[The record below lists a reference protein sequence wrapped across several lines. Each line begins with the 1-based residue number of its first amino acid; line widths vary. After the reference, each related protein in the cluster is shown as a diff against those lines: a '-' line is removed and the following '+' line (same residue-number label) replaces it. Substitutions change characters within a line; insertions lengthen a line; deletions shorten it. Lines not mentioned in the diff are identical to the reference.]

1 VSAIELPIRAGT
13 ARLPAAVRRFLEDEA
28 FVVLVLASSLA
39 LVAFAVPALLI
50 QDSWLALVDGR
61 FIAQHGLPH
70 ADELTV
76 MAHGARWIDQQW
88 LAHLTLYELAALGGL
103 RLALAAGLVFTFL
116 PLVLGAIF
124 ARKAGASARS
134 VALVALLP
142 LCIAPW
148 LLQLRTQTLVLPIF
162 VAVYGLLAADSRRP
176 SRRVWLVVPLL
187 VLWANLHG
195 SVVLGAALV
204 CCHGLLLARRHRAR
218 GLLVLATAP
227 LTLLASPYGPSVAG
241 YYRWMLLG
249 SPLRKY
255 VVEWQPAT
263 LGPGTAIFFLSA
275 VATLVALGRHG
286 RSVSVFER
294 LALPMLFLAGLASVR
309 NGAWFA
315 LATGVS
321 APLLVDAAWGS
332 PGRLPEAARR
342 INRRLAAGALALTA
356 VVVAGSFARPA
367 GSFDGDWPAAGA
379 RAVAAAAGPHGLVLA
394 DDIHSDWLLWEEP
407 QLAGRIGYDV
417 RFELLSA
424 PRLATLFA
432 FRREGLHRGLAAPY
446 RVLTFSSGRTAATWR
461 SGRRA
466 VFDHGGF
473 VVLTRR

>member
-1 VSAIELPIRAGT
+1 VSAIDLPIRAGT
-13 ARLPAAVRRFLEDEA
+13 ARLPAAVRRFLEEEA
-28 FVVLVLASSLA
+28 FVVLVIASSFA

-70 ADELTV
+70 VDDLTV
-76 MAHGARWIDQQW
+76 MAHGARWVDQQW
-88 LAHLTLYELAALGGL
+88 LAHITLYELTRLGGL
-103 RLALAAGLVFTFL
+103 RLALAAALVSTFL
-116 PLVLGAIF
+116 PLVLGAVF

-162 VAVYGLLAADSRRP
+162 AAVYGLLAADSRRP
-176 SRRVWLVVPLL
+176 SRRVWLVLPLL
-187 VLWANLHG
+187 VVWANLHG

-204 CCHGLLLARRHRAR
+204 CCHGLLLARRHLVR
-218 GLLVLATAP
+218 GLVLVAAAP
-227 LTLLASPYGPSVAG
+227 ATLLVSPYGFSVAG

-255 VVEWQPAT
+255 VTEWQPAT
-263 LGPGTAIFFLSA
+263 LGVGTAIFFLSA
-275 VATLVALGRHG
+275 IAILVALGRHG
-286 RSVSVFER
+286 RSVSAFER
-294 LALPMLFLAGLASVR
+294 IALPVLFLAGLASVR

-321 APLLVDAAWGS
+321 GPLLVDAAWGA
-332 PGRLPEAARR
+332 PGRLPDAARR
-342 INRRLAAGALALTA
+342 INRRLAACALALTA
-356 VVVAGSFARPA
+356 VVVAGSLARPA
-367 GSFDGDWPAAGA
+367 GSFEASWPAAGA

-394 DDIHSDWLLWEEP
+394 DDVHSDWLLWEEP

-424 PRLATLFA
+424 RRLATLFA
-432 FRREGLHRGLAAPY
+432 FREDGTHRSIAAPY
-446 RVLTFSSGRTAATWR
+446 RVLTFASGRKAAGWQL
-461 SGRRA
+461 GRRT
-466 VFDHGGF
+466 VFRGRGL
-473 VVLTRR
+473 VVLTRT

>member
-1 VSAIELPIRAGT
+1 MSAIELPIRAGT
-13 ARLPAAVRRFLEDEA
+13 ARLPAAIRRFLEEEA

-39 LVAFAVPALLI
+39 LVAVAVPVLLI

-70 ADELTV
+70 VDDLTV

-88 LAHLTLYELAALGGL
+88 LAHLTLYELAHLGGL
-103 RLALAAGLVFTFL
+103 RLALAAGLVLTFL
-116 PLVLGAIF
+116 PLTLGALF

-134 VALVALLP
+134 VALVTLLP
-142 LCIAPW
+142 LIIAPW

-162 VAVYGLLAADSRRP
+162 VAVYGLLAADSRRA
-176 SRRVWLVVPLL
+176 SRRVWLVLPLL

-204 CCHGLLLARRHRAR
+204 CCHGLLLARRERFR
-218 GLLVLATAP
+218 GLALVATAP
-227 LTLLASPYGPSVAG
+227 ATLFVSPYGLSVAG

-255 VVEWQPAT
+255 VTEWQPAT
-263 LGPGTAIFFLSA
+263 LGAGTAIFFLTA
-275 VATLVALGRHG
+275 VVMLVALGRHG

-294 LALPMLFLAGLASVR
+294 IALPVLFLAGLASVR

-321 APLLVDAAWGS
+321 APLLVDAAWGTS
-332 PGRLPEAARR
+332 GRLPEAARR
-342 INRRLAAGALALTA
+342 INRRLAACVLALTA
-356 VVVAGSFARPA
+356 VVVAGSLARPA
-367 GSFDGDWPAAGA
+367 SSFEADWPVAGA

-417 RFELLSA
+417 RFELLSSR
-424 PRLATLFA
+424 RLATLFA
-432 FRREGLHRGLAAPY
+432 FREEGLHRGIAAPY
-446 RVLTFSSGRTAATWR
+446 SVLTFASKGKAASWR
-461 SGRRA
+461 SGRRTA
-466 VFDHGGF
+466 FESHGL
-473 VVLTRR
+473 VVLTRS